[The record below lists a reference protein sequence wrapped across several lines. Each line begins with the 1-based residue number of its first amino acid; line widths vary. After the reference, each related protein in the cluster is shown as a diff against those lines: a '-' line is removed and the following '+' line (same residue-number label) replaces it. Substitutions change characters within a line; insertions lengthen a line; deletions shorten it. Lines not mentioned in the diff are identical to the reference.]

1 VRRFKKTERSKGGIV
16 LPDSSRDVSQFGQVV
31 DFGEMVTDIQRGD
44 FVLFSGYAA
53 PCVATN
59 DSGDDLV
66 FLKQQDLFATVETD
80 AVPAVNGHEPQ
91 GAAASGKG
99 EHS

>member
-59 DSGDDLV
+59 DSGEDLV
-66 FLKQQDLFATVETD
+66 FLKSFDVFAIVDVD
-80 AVPAVNGHEPQ
+80 AVPATNGHDPQ

-99 EHS
+99 E